1 MRGKSQT
8 CNVIDGRIR
17 VTCPRCDKKRYI
29 AVPAGTRKKTV
40 RCHCGMSTLC
50 TLNNRHFPREAT
62 CSKGLVVL
70 SNGRECPVYLSDSSL
85 GGIGFL
91 MPYQHLRSV
100 SVDHEII
107 IKFRALAGTMIQ
119 RRLRI
124 KSIASNRIGGQFLDQ
139 RSAPSL

>member
-17 VTCPRCDKKRYI
+17 VTCPRCEKKRYL

-40 RCHCGMSTLC
+40 RCNCGMSTLC
-50 TLNNRHFPREAT
+50 TLNNRSFPRETT

-70 SNGRECPVYLSDSSL
+70 PNRRECPVYLSDISL

-91 MPYQHLRSV
+91 MPYQFLRSV
-100 SVDHEII
+100 SSGQEIS
-107 IKFRALAGTMIQ
+107 IKFRSIAGTMIQ

-124 KSIASNRIGGQFLDQ
+124 KSIVSNRIGGQFLDN
-139 RSAPSL
+139 RLSPSL